1 MAHVSSVFAL
11 GIVLATTSTTAV
23 KSPAPGGAPAAAA
36 AAAAAGSA
44 QVKKYC
50 IKVEAFTGS
59 RISKSECKSKADW
72 AREGVDVDNPGKE

>member
-36 AAAAAGSA
+36 AGSA

-59 RISKSECKSKADW
+59 RISKNECKSKADW

>member
-23 KSPAPGGAPAAAA
+23 KSPAPGGAPAA

>member
-23 KSPAPGGAPAAAA
+23 KSPAPGDAPAA

-59 RISKSECKSKADW
+59 RISKNECKSKADW

>member
-1 MAHVSSVFAL
+1 MTHVSSVFAL

-23 KSPAPGGAPAAAA
+23 KSPAPGGAPAA